1 MIRGMHGREA
11 AREYAVFDAHSHE
24 VRIASAGMPGPFH
37 LSAKGCQMLEL
48 SGIPPG
54 LFAGTSYEMLT
65 LRLKPGDSVFFCTDG
80 LTDAFDRRGE
90 QFGIARLHELFCPEP
105 VASPEGVLGR
115 ALAARTRF

>member
-1 MIRGMHGREA
+1 MIRGM
-11 AREYAVFDAHSHE
+11 ARRHAGMQYAVFDPHSHE

-80 LTDAFDRRGE
+80 LTDAFDRLVKHFR
-90 QFGIARLHELFCPEP
+90 IAPLQNIF
-105 VASPEGVLGR
+105 
-115 ALAARTRF
+115 F